1 MIASLP
7 LRAAEQTIPLGPLVL
22 LTLTTAGGAL
32 VLIVMGVMGARRR
45 IRPNDFFGIRT
56 AYTRSSE
63 EAWYAVHEASARW
76 TVVAGLLFLPAAILP
91 PLISDPRGQIA
102 AVLVPVGVGTVLL
115 LVGSWRGHRV
125 ARRRR
130 P

>member
-7 LRAAEQTIPLGPLVL
+7 LRAAEETIPLGPLVL

-32 VLIVMGVMGARRR
+32 LLIVMGVMGARRR

-63 EAWYAVHEASARW
+63 DAC
-76 TVVAGLLFLPAAILP
+76 P
-91 PLISDPRGQIA
+91 PRSCPR
-102 AVLVPVGVGTVLL
+102 
-115 LVGSWRGHRV
+115 
-125 ARRRR
+125 
-130 P
+130 